1 VLAVF
6 FFLCVCDAA
15 AAQLLSQH
23 FILPFFPAGTDDGP
37 SQKKKYY
44 YKITVANST
53 DPLTYTRF
61 IDRVG

>member
-37 SQKKKYY
+37 SQKKK
-44 YKITVANST
+44 I
-53 DPLTYTRF
+53 LL
-61 IDRVG
+61 